1 MVTRGHGGASCSRAF
16 AGRFQ
21 AAVPLWAL
29 CALLPC
35 AANGQ
40 SAKEVRAQNQFWGSL
55 NSTTRLTERLGV
67 IGDFHVRRNDFLA
80 EPSFYF
86 ARLAAHAWVSERLTL
101 SLGYAHVWKGPGC
114 DGCETW
120 TGENRIYQQVQ
131 YATAIGKTSVVH
143 RLRNEQR
150 WQETV
155 EADVRTGERSLSNRV
170 RYQVSFTIPVSTR
183 PEIPSLVLSDEVA
196 LQFGS
201 DIVANT
207 FDQNRLFTGIKQRL
221 GRGWS
226 FDLGYMLVYQQK
238 ANGYQY
244 DLNHTLRW
252 FVYFTPD
259 LRRVRGAHRPAT
271 GEVRAR
277 S

>member
-1 MVTRGHGGASCSRAF
+1 MATR
-16 AGRFQ
+16 GRFQ
-21 AAVPLWAL
+21 AAVPMWAL

-35 AANGQ
+35 AAHGQ
-40 SAKEVRAQNQFWGSL
+40 PAKQIHAQYQSWGSL
-55 NSTTRLTERLGV
+55 NSTTRLTDRLGV
-67 IGDFHVRRNDFLA
+67 IADFHVRRNDFLA
-80 EPSFYF
+80 DPSFYF
-86 ARLAAHAWVSERLTL
+86 VRLGANAWVSERLTL
-101 SLGYAHVWKGPGC
+101 SLGYAHLWKAPGC

-120 TGENRIYQQVQ
+120 AGENRIYQQVQ
-131 YATAIGKTSVVH
+131 YATAIGKTRVVH

-155 EADVRTGERSLSNRV
+155 KDDVRTGERSLSNRV
-170 RYQVSFTIPVSTR
+170 RYLVSFTIPVSTR

-196 LQFGS
+196 LQFGR

-221 GRGWS
+221 GREWS

-259 LRRVRGAHRPAT
+259 LRRVRGAHHPAA
-271 GEVRAR
+271 GEERAR

>member
-1 MVTRGHGGASCSRAF
+1 MMATRGGF
-16 AGRFQ
+16 L

-29 CALLPC
+29 CALLPR
-35 AANGQ
+35 AAHGQ
-40 SAKEVRAQNQFWGSL
+40 LAREVRSQGQFWGSL
-55 NSTTRLTERLGV
+55 NSTTRLTDRLGV
-67 IGDFHVRRNDFLA
+67 IADFHVRRNDFLA
-80 EPSFYF
+80 DPSFYF
-86 ARLAAHAWVSERLTL
+86 VRLGAHAWVRERLTL
-101 SLGYAHVWKGPGC
+101 SLGYAHMWKAPAC

-120 TGENRIYQQVQ
+120 AAENRIYQQVQ
-131 YATAIGKTSVVH
+131 YATAIGRTTAVQ

-150 WQETV
+150 WLQTV
-155 EADVRTGERSLSNRV
+155 ERDVRTGGRSFSNRI
-170 RYQVSFTIPVSTR
+170 RYLVSFTIPVSTR

-196 LQFGS
+196 LQFGR
-201 DIVANT
+201 DVVANT

-221 GRGWS
+221 GREWS

-259 LRRVRGAHRPAT
+259 LRRVRSVHHPAT
-271 GEVRAR
+271 GEE
-277 S
+277 